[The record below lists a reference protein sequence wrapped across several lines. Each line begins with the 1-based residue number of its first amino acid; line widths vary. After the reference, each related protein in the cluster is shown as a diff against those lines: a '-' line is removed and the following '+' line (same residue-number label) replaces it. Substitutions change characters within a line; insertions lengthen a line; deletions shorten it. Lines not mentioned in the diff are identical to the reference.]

1 MNLAL
6 CGTRAALPSLC
17 QAGVSPAKPLSAS
30 ETHPEPGE
38 LSEAL
43 CSPSHQYLW
52 KGGSFWKC
60 QGFHGWRVC
69 GLPACLPACLGM
81 PAVCNSHNFP
91 LKSADTSCF
100 FVKPQLL
107 NWHSYLRISKG
118 DFQPFLS
125 LKKTWNIAETL
136 QCPPTHVHWATV
148 DYLLLVSLCF
158 LMFSQYFPSVQVTI
172 FVC

>member
-1 MNLAL
+1 M
-6 CGTRAALPSLC
+6 
-17 QAGVSPAKPLSAS
+17 PAKPTLSLES
-30 ETHPEPGE
+30 SVRLFVFHPISICGK
-38 LSEAL
+38 EAAF
-43 CSPSHQYLW
+43 
-52 KGGSFWKC
+52 GSARDFTA
-60 QGFHGWRVC
+60 GVFA
-69 GLPACLPACLGM
+69 ACLPACLGM

-136 QCPPTHVHWATV
+136 QCPATHVHWATV